1 MRLPKGYG
9 LLPRNNGDTISW
21 LAGYV
26 ASRHNL
32 MQFHCPSM
40 LKLGRWVI
48 LQDCL
53 NEIIDFYEKE

>member
-9 LLPRNNGDTISW
+9 LLPRNNGDNISW

-26 ASRHNL
+26 ATRHNL

-48 LQDCL
+48 MQDCL
-53 NEIIDFYEKE
+53 NKS